1 MACPTNATDELS
13 NPSVCE
19 GEEDPEQVN
28 DSELSESED
37 DETEGEIETLLLCD
51 SDSEEEYVTDSS
63 DESDEGDDASCV
75 RAKDRKGRKRTLT
88 PVMPRRCHETPSGQ
102 AAAVAA
108 PATAEPVTPKSS
120 AVASVSTT
128 VSPAQVAPTARTRK
142 RTQDDDDDKV
152 VPPVVDFNVSTLSNT
167 SGFRWNCHPQ
177 VASVPRTSAGNISLY
192 TTGPTQKAQ
201 VADTP
206 HECFSLFFVD
216 EIINEI
222 VKWTNKSI
230 EIRAPKYARKT
241 ATLNPVEPAEL
252 RALLGLLI
260 FSGCQRNNHL
270 SFREMWDPSTGAGLY
285 CSTMSFGRFEFLLNC
300 LQFDNPETR
309 EDRQKTDKFA
319 PVRKIWDIFIQKC
332 GEMYTPSENLTVDE
346 QLLGFRGRCPFK
358 MYIRNKHQK
367 RGLKLMLITDSKSNY
382 LLGGIPYLG
391 KQETGASDFH
401 NLGHYFIKELT
412 RPYHNTSRNVTTDS
426 WFTSVPLVSDL
437 LNNCGMTVVGTVR
450 GVEKEIAK
458 EIKRREQLEH
468 GSSACL
474 FNEEMTL
481 TSHVPLKGKTKK
493 SVLLLSSKHTRA
505 VLGTDGTPEIFEF
518 YNQTKGSVSKFDQMC
533 ALYSASRN
541 TKRWPLCIFYR
552 ILNAGTLNSWI
563 IHCDN
568 NCRSYHKPLIRRK
581 YMQLLAEE
589 LIKPWAVM
597 RLNSPFLSRD
607 LKNLMSAVFKV
618 ETPALV
624 TDPGGPVAAESDFP
638 VVRCRDCPR
647 SSDRKTRHRCHT
659 CKKAVC
665 PRHYHPVC
673 TDCMSPWSSNAG
685 EGGRGLCS
693 EVPGGEK
700 VFVWDEPDCAQAKGR
715 KTKVPSTTRTNKPV
729 DRRKRKAEIKDSA
742 PQPSTS
748 KTKGSSR
755 KKKKLQ
761 REEVEEEKDR
771 KKLKLEEEDW
781 TEETDP
787 LALGHFQEIKIE
799 EEDPLNDPYLL
810 DEEANVLGA
819 SGEDLADIASVKQEC
834 TSWTDKSDQDTQSV
848 VKAEED
854 FSQKKITSEQ
864 SETKKTG
871 IMGKEVNT
879 LWEKTSEDPART
891 TKSVP
896 SKRKDNTQQEKS
908 SQEERT
914 AKRHRKVLKENSESD
929 LTEFSQQFTKDVYD
943 VFGMHVAKTLR
954 DINNIEVFNRVKIKI
969 NDILLDALAGHFS
982 DPGFKKKA
990 SVETQFPPVGEEIS
1004 NTTPPGIS
1012 SGHPPSQSFERK
1024 ALTEK
1029 NFSAPKK
1036 GSLKTTV
1043 PGVSSGLDKTQTS
1056 SVDHLVN
1063 IPQHS
1068 RIPVTLHSINQPT
1081 ALPVSSSLA
1090 ETTHTTSVHPFRSAS
1105 QHSRVPKTT
1114 HVVGRP
1120 ATVPVT
1126 FIIPGKTQ
1134 ARTVDPHGTASKLPM
1149 IAVLPAAS
1157 FGLAI
1162 TQTRPVDPSRSISQ
1176 SSGVPETAQRSTDAT
1191 RTSTVDPSASISQ
1204 HSEIPVTTQTVPHLP
1219 PRSIS
1224 QSSGVPETAQ
1234 RSTDATQTSTVDPSA
1249 SISQHSE
1256 VPVTTQTVPRL
1267 PPRSI
1272 SQSSGVPETAQRST
1286 DATQTSTVDPS
1297 ASISQHSEIP
1307 VTSKTISHLPQVPGK
1322 KKSLS
1327 SSESSRIL
1335 ALYNC
1340 TCYEE
1345 EYPR

>member
-1 MACPTNATDELS
+1 MVICAIYGCCNTERNRVGREKVSFYRFPR
-13 NPSVCE
+13 
-19 GEEDPEQVN
+19 DPEVCWKWVN
-28 DSELSESED
+28 ICRRSDHINTKNARVCSAHFQRSDYARNLRHELLNYRPANAKRLKADAIPNQRLPLHDSAAVDPGTARVQERLRPDVVPSQSTSAATHQDDSSGTKSKRAKKRTRTKDKATQIHQKMENRVAVPEGIEAKAGVYHTAVAPCHTTGGGASMEQRINLKKLVKLGKGPTECLKLLKEAYGEDAMSRPRVFEWHKRFKSGREEVED
-37 DETEGEIETLLLCD
+37 DPKSGRP
-51 SDSEEEYVTDSS
+51 SS
-63 DESDEGDDASCV
+63 V
-75 RAKDRKGRKRTLT
+75 K
-88 PVMPRRCHETPSGQ
+88 
-102 AAAVAA
+102 
-108 PATAEPVTPKSS
+108 TAETI
-120 AVASVSTT
+120 
-128 VSPAQVAPTARTRK
+128 
-142 RTQDDDDDKV
+142 DKV
-152 VPPVVDFNVSTLSNT
+152 
-167 SGFRWNCHPQ
+167 Q
-177 VASVPRTSAGNISLY
+177 
-192 TTGPTQKAQ
+192 
-201 VADTP
+201 
-206 HECFSLFFVD
+206 
-216 EIINEI
+216 
-222 VKWTNKSI
+222 
-230 EIRAPKYARKT
+230 
-241 ATLNPVEPAEL
+241 EL
-252 RALLGLLI
+252 VQ
-260 FSGCQRNNHL
+260 S
-270 SFREMWDPSTGAGLY
+270 
-285 CSTMSFGRFEFLLNC
+285 
-300 LQFDNPETR
+300 
-309 EDRQKTDKFA
+309 DR
-319 PVRKIWDIFIQKC
+319 
-332 GEMYTPSENLTVDE
+332 SLTV
-346 QLLGFRGRCPFK
+346 R
-358 MYIRNKHQK
+358 MI
-367 RGLKLMLITDSKSNY
+367 
-382 LLGGIPYLG
+382 
-391 KQETGASDFH
+391 
-401 NLGHYFIKELT
+401 
-412 RPYHNTSRNVTTDS
+412 
-426 WFTSVPLVSDL
+426 
-437 LNNCGMTVVGTVR
+437 
-450 GVEKEIAK
+450 
-458 EIKRREQLEH
+458 
-468 GSSACL
+468 
-474 FNEEMTL
+474 
-481 TSHVPLKGKTKK
+481 
-493 SVLLLSSKHTRA
+493 
-505 VLGTDGTPEIFEF
+505 
-518 YNQTKGSVSKFDQMC
+518 
-533 ALYSASRN
+533 
-541 TKRWPLCIFYR
+541 
-552 ILNAGTLNSWI
+552 
-563 IHCDN
+563 
-568 NCRSYHKPLIRRK
+568 
-581 YMQLLAEE
+581 AEE
-589 LIKPWAVM
+589 LSLNRESVRTILVQELGM
-597 RLNSPFLSRD
+597 R
-607 LKNLMSAVFKV
+607 KV
-618 ETPALV
+618 CAKSCLL
-624 TDPGGPVAAESDFP
+624 
-638 VVRCRDCPR
+638 R
-647 SSDRKTRHRCHT
+647 
-659 CKKAVC
+659 
-665 PRHYHPVC
+665 
-673 TDCMSPWSSNAG
+673 SSNAG

-729 DRRKRKAEIKDSA
+729 DRRKRKAEIKDTSASATECKGISKTQEAPTSHFEQVLTSASEDSA

>member
-1 MACPTNATDELS
+1 MAESIQDDALARSGDVIGDDPGAG
-13 NPSVCE
+13 PSGVVPQRDTRR
-19 GEEDPEQVN
+19 GR
-28 DSELSESED
+28 SESRSCAGISKRGRRRERR
-37 DETEGEIETLLLCD
+37 
-51 SDSEEEYVTDSS
+51 V
-63 DESDEGDDASCV
+63 ESWA
-75 RAKDRKGRKRTLT
+75 
-88 PVMPRRCHETPSGQ
+88 
-102 AAAVAA
+102 
-108 PATAEPVTPKSS
+108 
-120 AVASVSTT
+120 ASVSKMKRSLGQEYISMKTKK
-128 VSPAQVAPTARTRK
+128 VMPAREIGQPCKDGCFEKLGMGKIKDIFKAYWGIGDYVKQNEYLNSCFSQVPFKRK
-142 RTQDDDDDKV
+142 
-152 VPPVVDFNVSTLSNT
+152 
-167 SGFRWNCHPQ
+167 
-177 VASVPRTSAGNISLY
+177 Y
-192 TTGPTQKAQ
+192 TTKPISKREAKIVYSVTHTGVVFEVCRVGFMNIHGIKERKLSWILNKWKKAKIHTGIVPSDKRAKRDPANKLKAQ
-201 VADTP
+201 VSHYVHGFIKSLSVVSSDYTRAKSPLRQYLPYGGSVTGLFAEYQEWMRQNGNYQHTAKEQMFRKIFSTFYNISFAPPRTDECNKGALLKINKESAQEAD
-206 HECFSLFFVD
+206 D
-216 EIINEI
+216 MDKAAEI
-222 VKWTNKSI
+222 V
-230 EIRAPKYARKT
+230 
-241 ATLNPVEPAEL
+241 
-252 RALLGLLI
+252 
-260 FSGCQRNNHL
+260 
-270 SFREMWDPSTGAGLY
+270 
-285 CSTMSFGRFEFLLNC
+285 
-300 LQFDNPETR
+300 
-309 EDRQKTDKFA
+309 
-319 PVRKIWDIFIQKC
+319 
-332 GEMYTPSENLTVDE
+332 
-346 QLLGFRGRCPFK
+346 
-358 MYIRNKHQK
+358 
-367 RGLKLMLITDSKSNY
+367 
-382 LLGGIPYLG
+382 
-391 KQETGASDFH
+391 
-401 NLGHYFIKELT
+401 
-412 RPYHNTSRNVTTDS
+412 
-426 WFTSVPLVSDL
+426 
-437 LNNCGMTVVGTVR
+437 
-450 GVEKEIAK
+450 
-458 EIKRREQLEH
+458 
-468 GSSACL
+468 
-474 FNEEMTL
+474 EEMTNQEEDAK
-481 TSHVPLKGKTKK
+481 KG
-493 SVLLLSSKHTRA
+493 LQQGLD
-505 VLGTDGTPEIFEF
+505 LG
-518 YNQTKGSVSKFDQMC
+518 
-533 ALYSASRN
+533 L
-541 TKRWPLCIFYR
+541 
-552 ILNAGTLNSWI
+552 
-563 IHCDN
+563 
-568 NCRSYHKPLIRRK
+568 
-581 YMQLLAEE
+581 QLLKEPRDPDVRHVAIDLQQQQPCPKMPVNRAYNTSTARVQERLRPDVVPSQSTSAATHQDDSSGTKSKRAKKRTRTKDKATQIHQKMENRVAVPEGIEAKAGVYHTAVAPCHTTGGGASMEQRINLKKLVKLGKGPTECLKLLKEAYGEDAMSRPRVFEWHKRFKSGREEVEDDPKSGRPSSVKTAETIDKVQELVQSDRSLTVRMIAEE
-589 LIKPWAVM
+589 LSLNRESVRTILVQELGM
-597 RLNSPFLSRD
+597 R
-607 LKNLMSAVFKV
+607 KV
-618 ETPALV
+618 CAKSCLL
-624 TDPGGPVAAESDFP
+624 
-638 VVRCRDCPR
+638 R
-647 SSDRKTRHRCHT
+647 
-659 CKKAVC
+659 
-665 PRHYHPVC
+665 
-673 TDCMSPWSSNAG
+673 SSNAG

>member
-1 MACPTNATDELS
+1 MPSNCAVSGCTSSYDNKDGTIFHSFPRDESLRERWATFCNRESLNPAFARVCSRHFHENDYKRHLKYELLDLPIPKKMRTLKANTVPTLHLPASKDSAFEDIELLQPATQDTATDPTLS
-13 NPSVCE
+13 TARVQERLRPDVVPSQSTSAATHQ
-19 GEEDPEQVN
+19 D
-28 DSELSESED
+28 
-37 DETEGEIETLLLCD
+37 
-51 SDSEEEYVTDSS
+51 DSS
-63 DESDEGDDASCV
+63 GTKSK
-75 RAKDRKGRKRTLT
+75 RAKKRTRT
-88 PVMPRRCHETPSGQ
+88 KDK
-102 AAAVAA
+102 
-108 PATAEPVTPKSS
+108 AT
-120 AVASVSTT
+120 
-128 VSPAQVAPTARTRK
+128 Q
-142 RTQDDDDDKV
+142 
-152 VPPVVDFNVSTLSNT
+152 
-167 SGFRWNCHPQ
+167 
-177 VASVPRTSAGNISLY
+177 I
-192 TTGPTQKAQ
+192 
-201 VADTP
+201 
-206 HECFSLFFVD
+206 
-216 EIINEI
+216 
-222 VKWTNKSI
+222 
-230 EIRAPKYARKT
+230 
-241 ATLNPVEPAEL
+241 
-252 RALLGLLI
+252 
-260 FSGCQRNNHL
+260 
-270 SFREMWDPSTGAGLY
+270 
-285 CSTMSFGRFEFLLNC
+285 
-300 LQFDNPETR
+300 
-309 EDRQKTDKFA
+309 
-319 PVRKIWDIFIQKC
+319 
-332 GEMYTPSENLTVDE
+332 
-346 QLLGFRGRCPFK
+346 
-358 MYIRNKHQK
+358 HQK
-367 RGLKLMLITDSKSNY
+367 MENRVAVPE
-382 LLGGIPYLG
+382 GI
-391 KQETGASDFH
+391 E
-401 NLGHYFIKELT
+401 
-412 RPYHNTSRNVTTDS
+412 
-426 WFTSVPLVSDL
+426 
-437 LNNCGMTVVGTVR
+437 
-450 GVEKEIAK
+450 AK
-458 EIKRREQLEH
+458 
-468 GSSACL
+468 
-474 FNEEMTL
+474 
-481 TSHVPLKGKTKK
+481 
-493 SVLLLSSKHTRA
+493 
-505 VLGTDGTPEIFEF
+505 
-518 YNQTKGSVSKFDQMC
+518 
-533 ALYSASRN
+533 
-541 TKRWPLCIFYR
+541 
-552 ILNAGTLNSWI
+552 
-563 IHCDN
+563 
-568 NCRSYHKPLIRRK
+568 
-581 YMQLLAEE
+581 
-589 LIKPWAVM
+589 
-597 RLNSPFLSRD
+597 
-607 LKNLMSAVFKV
+607 
-618 ETPALV
+618 
-624 TDPGGPVAAESDFP
+624 
-638 VVRCRDCPR
+638 
-647 SSDRKTRHRCHT
+647 
-659 CKKAVC
+659 
-665 PRHYHPVC
+665 
-673 TDCMSPWSSNAG
+673 SSNAG

-729 DRRKRKAEIKDSA
+729 DRRKRKAEIKDTSASATECKGISKTQEAPTSHFEQVLTSASEDSA

>member
-1 MACPTNATDELS
+1 MAESIQDDALARSGDVIGDDPGAG
-13 NPSVCE
+13 PSGVVPQRDTRR
-19 GEEDPEQVN
+19 GR
-28 DSELSESED
+28 SESRSCAGISKRGRRRERR
-37 DETEGEIETLLLCD
+37 
-51 SDSEEEYVTDSS
+51 V
-63 DESDEGDDASCV
+63 ESWA
-75 RAKDRKGRKRTLT
+75 
-88 PVMPRRCHETPSGQ
+88 
-102 AAAVAA
+102 
-108 PATAEPVTPKSS
+108 
-120 AVASVSTT
+120 ASVSKMKRSLGQEYISMKTKK
-128 VSPAQVAPTARTRK
+128 VMPAREIGQPCKDGCFEKLGMGKIKDIFKAYWGIGDYVKQNEYLNSCFSQVPFKRK
-142 RTQDDDDDKV
+142 
-152 VPPVVDFNVSTLSNT
+152 
-167 SGFRWNCHPQ
+167 
-177 VASVPRTSAGNISLY
+177 Y
-192 TTGPTQKAQ
+192 TTKPISKREAKIVYSVTHTGVVFEVCRVGFMNIHGIKERKLSWILNKWKKAKIHTGIVPSDKRAKRDPANKLKAQ
-201 VADTP
+201 VSHYVHGFIKSLSVVSSDYTRAKSPLRQYLPYGGSVTGLFAEYQEWMRQNGNYQHTAKEQMFRKIFSTFYNISFAPPRTDECNKGALLKINKESAQEAD
-206 HECFSLFFVD
+206 D
-216 EIINEI
+216 MDKAAEI
-222 VKWTNKSI
+222 V
-230 EIRAPKYARKT
+230 
-241 ATLNPVEPAEL
+241 
-252 RALLGLLI
+252 
-260 FSGCQRNNHL
+260 
-270 SFREMWDPSTGAGLY
+270 
-285 CSTMSFGRFEFLLNC
+285 
-300 LQFDNPETR
+300 
-309 EDRQKTDKFA
+309 
-319 PVRKIWDIFIQKC
+319 
-332 GEMYTPSENLTVDE
+332 
-346 QLLGFRGRCPFK
+346 
-358 MYIRNKHQK
+358 
-367 RGLKLMLITDSKSNY
+367 
-382 LLGGIPYLG
+382 
-391 KQETGASDFH
+391 
-401 NLGHYFIKELT
+401 
-412 RPYHNTSRNVTTDS
+412 
-426 WFTSVPLVSDL
+426 
-437 LNNCGMTVVGTVR
+437 
-450 GVEKEIAK
+450 
-458 EIKRREQLEH
+458 
-468 GSSACL
+468 
-474 FNEEMTL
+474 EEMTNQEEDAK
-481 TSHVPLKGKTKK
+481 KG
-493 SVLLLSSKHTRA
+493 LQQGLD
-505 VLGTDGTPEIFEF
+505 LG
-518 YNQTKGSVSKFDQMC
+518 
-533 ALYSASRN
+533 L
-541 TKRWPLCIFYR
+541 
-552 ILNAGTLNSWI
+552 
-563 IHCDN
+563 
-568 NCRSYHKPLIRRK
+568 
-581 YMQLLAEE
+581 QLLKEPRDPDVRHVAIDLQQQQPCPKMPVNRAYNTSTARVQERLRPDVVPSQSTSAATHQDDSSGTKSKRAKKRTRTKDKATQIHQKME
-589 LIKPWAVM
+589 NRVAV
-597 RLNSPFLSRD
+597 PEGIEA
-607 LKNLMSAVFKV
+607 K
-618 ETPALV
+618 
-624 TDPGGPVAAESDFP
+624 
-638 VVRCRDCPR
+638 
-647 SSDRKTRHRCHT
+647 
-659 CKKAVC
+659 
-665 PRHYHPVC
+665 
-673 TDCMSPWSSNAG
+673 SSNAG

-729 DRRKRKAEIKDSA
+729 DRRKRKAEIKDTSASATECKGISKTQEAPTSHFEQVLTSASEDSA